1 MSFRFLSNSNDYIKL
16 RLFAFVHK
24 KANSRKKMSK
34 RIVNQLY
41 QRLFERL
48 EDEEPPICN
57 VPDDCEYPVEE
68 TLLEP
73 RPR

>member
-1 MSFRFLSNSNDYIKL
+1 M
-16 RLFAFVHK
+16 
-24 KANSRKKMSK
+24 M
-34 RIVNQLY
+34 VNQTY

-57 VPDDCEYPVEE
+57 VFDDCGYPVEE
-68 TLLEP
+68 TRFEP

>member
-1 MSFRFLSNSNDYIKL
+1 M
-16 RLFAFVHK
+16 K

-57 VPDDCEYPVEE
+57 VPDDCEYPAEE
-68 TLLEP
+68 TRLEP